1 MDTSSSSNDGG
12 GGLITAES
20 IFGLTL
26 TTYRDEWDSPSSSL
40 SGPAVAYFP
49 YECLTAGIAVA
60 FFRMT
65 IKSRP
70 DEPLLLRLFFSATL
84 ASMAYLK
91 QPYAMIGA
99 IELFSFIVPYL
110 LLTANVS
117 NVLHRLGWLQPSKQ
131 SSSSS
136 SSSSSSASTTTTTTT
151 TAVTTLVRLLLI
163 AMSAMG
169 SLVVSH
175 VLHSDLFVPTLQ
187 AWTPTGIQSIVL
199 YMIPI
204 AEMQQ
209 AYDTIALFVDRKVLH
224 QQFATL
230 LFVTFH
236 VQFGMGHLGIDF
248 LTREQTRRNDLVRLD
263 MSPESNPDQHQ
274 LQQQQQQQQHSKEEN
289 DDVNGTATM
298 KTDENDGGLSKK
310 NKSTGNKTE
319 NGNTFTA
326 AAAADDDKI
335 HAQSTSSATTTTTT
349 GTTQQQ
355 QNHITNETG
364 SSSSSNSNSN
374 SNSSPKNRIQ
384 RQLTA
389 AKRFQKSAAPFILF
403 AATPYMLQMIVF
415 GNINFFAYTC
425 FENEVIRAVRLDQVF
440 AHDSHLVALS
450 KDAAATSPNGTYYS
464 CHDYC
469 YSSV

>member
-1 MDTSSSSNDGG
+1 MATSSSS
-12 GGLITAES
+12 GGLITADS
-20 IFGLTL
+20 VFGLTL
-26 TTYRDEWDSPSSSL
+26 TTYRDEWDPPPSSYGESKDGA
-40 SGPAVAYFP
+40 SVVPYFP
-49 YECLTAGIAVA
+49 YECLTAAISVA

-70 DEPLLLRLFFSATL
+70 DEPLLLRLFFSVTL

-99 IELFSFIVPYL
+99 IELFSFIVPHL

-117 NVLHRLGWLQPSKQ
+117 DVLHRLGWLSQSPSKQ

-136 SSSSSSASTTTTTTT
+136 SSSTTT

-163 AMSAMG
+163 AVSAMG
-169 SLVVSH
+169 SLIVSH
-175 VLHSDLFVPTLQ
+175 VLHSDLFVPMLQ
-187 AWTPTGIQSIVL
+187 AWTPTVIQSIVL

-209 AYDTIALFVDRKVLH
+209 AYDTIALFVDRRVLH

-263 MSPESNPDQHQ
+263 MSPESNPDQHPP
-274 LQQQQQQQQHSKEEN
+274 QQQQQHSKEEGK
-289 DDVNGTATM
+289 DDNGDDHGDDGYNTATT
-298 KTDENDGGLSKK
+298 KTDENDDGLAK
-310 NKSTGNKTE
+310 NHNGTGNKTE
-319 NGNTFTA
+319 NGNAPYA
-326 AAAADDDKI
+326 AAAEADEDHKI
-335 HAQSTSSATTTTTT
+335 HSQSTSPVTSTTTTA
-349 GTTQQQ
+349 TTQQPQ
-355 QNHITNETG
+355 TNMPNET
-364 SSSSSNSNSN
+364 SSTSNSTNSN
-374 SNSSPKNRIQ
+374 SNSSSKRRIQ

-450 KDAAATSPNGTYYS
+450 KDAAATSPNGT
-464 CHDYC
+464 
-469 YSSV
+469 